1 MSTSPDVG
9 TGVSARPD
17 GFARIVV
24 PTDFST
30 CGEAAW
36 ATALRAACGFG
47 AELVLVHVVLDTPRF
62 AEGAGGA
69 DLRATL
75 ADAQQW
81 AEREVDARVGAA
93 RAAGVAARSVVRTGV
108 PKRQILDVAAAEGA
122 DLIVIGTHGRGG
134 IERALLGSV
143 ADHVI
148 RLAPCPVLSVRA
160 PE

>member
-1 MSTSPDVG
+1 MSSAPGVQ
-9 TGVSARPD
+9 TGVPTRAD
-17 GFARIVV
+17 GFTRIVV
-24 PTDFST
+24 PTDFSS

-36 ATALRAACGFG
+36 ATALRAARGFG
-47 AELVLVHVVLDTPRF
+47 AEVVLLHVVVDTPRF
-62 AEGAGGA
+62 AEGASGA

-81 AEREVDARVGAA
+81 AEREASSRVSAA
-93 RAAGVAARSVVRTGV
+93 RAAGVSARSVVQTGV
-108 PKRQILDVAAAEGA
+108 PQREILDVAAAEGA
-122 DLIVIGTHGRGG
+122 DLIVIGTHGRAGL
-134 IERALLGSV
+134 ERALLGSV

>member
-1 MSTSPDVG
+1 MSTSPD
-9 TGVSARPD
+9 ARAGAPARAD

-36 ATALRAACGFG
+36 ATALRAARGFG
-47 AELVLVHVVLDTPRF
+47 AEVVLVHVVVDTPRF
-62 AEGAGGA
+62 AEGTAGA

-75 ADAQQW
+75 ADAQRW
-81 AEREVDARVGAA
+81 AEREAGERVGAA
-93 RAAGVAARSVVRTGV
+93 REAGITARSVVRAGV
-108 PKRQILDVAAAEGA
+108 PERQILDVAAEEAA
-122 DLIVIGTHGRGG
+122 DLIVIGTHGRSGL
-134 IERALLGSV
+134 ERALLGSV

>member
-1 MSTSPDVG
+1 MSTAP
-9 TGVSARPD
+9 GVRPGAPTRAD
-17 GFARIVV
+17 GFSRIVV
-24 PTDFST
+24 PTDFSS

-36 ATALRAACGFG
+36 ATALRAAHGFG
-47 AELVLVHVVLDTPRF
+47 AEVVLVHVVLDTPRF

-75 ADAQQW
+75 ADAQRW
-81 AEREVDARVGAA
+81 AEREVGERVSAA
-93 RAAGVAARSVVRTGV
+93 RTAGVSARSVIRTGA
-108 PKRQILDVAAAEGA
+108 PQQQILEVAAAEGA

-134 IERALLGSV
+134 LERALLGSV

-160 PE
+160 AE

>member
-1 MSTSPDVG
+1 MSSAPGAQTGPSPR
-9 TGVSARPD
+9 AD
-17 GFARIVV
+17 GFSRIVV
-24 PTDFST
+24 PTDFSS

-36 ATALRAACGFG
+36 ATALRAARGFG
-47 AELVLVHVVLDTPRF
+47 AEVVLVHVVVDTPRF

-75 ADAQQW
+75 QDAQQW
-81 AEREVDARVGAA
+81 AEREAGERVSAA
-93 RAAGVAARSVVRTGV
+93 RAAGIAARSVVLTGV
-108 PKRQILDVAAAEGA
+108 PQQQILDVASAEGV

-134 IERALLGSV
+134 LERALLGSV

>member
-1 MSTSPDVG
+1 MSISPDVRAG
-9 TGVSARPD
+9 APVRAN
-17 GFARIVV
+17 GFSRIVV
-24 PTDFST
+24 PTDFSA
-30 CGEAAW
+30 CGDAAW
-36 ATALRAACGFG
+36 ATALRAARGLG
-47 AELVLVHVVLDTPRF
+47 AEVMLVHVVLDTPRF

-75 ADAQQW
+75 AEAQRW
-81 AEREVDARVGAA
+81 AEREAGERVGAA
-93 RAAGVAARSVVRTGV
+93 QAAGVAARSIIRTGV
-108 PKRQILDVAAAEGA
+108 PQRQILDVASAEGA

-134 IERALLGSV
+134 LERALLGSV